1 VNDAPASSYRDLAV
15 WYDAIYDARGK
26 DYPHEASALLAVARG
41 LGGEPRSVLDV
52 ACGTGRHLE
61 ALRDQVD
68 EVAGV
73 DASGDMLAIAA
84 RRLGP
89 GVPLTRTGF
98 TSLDLGRDFDLV
110 TCLFSSIG
118 HVRDGEELDAA
129 VAAMSHH
136 VAPGGALLIEPWLTP
151 DRVRE
156 GHVDLVTARTD
167 DGVVA
172 RAASSS
178 TDGDGVVVLHF
189 AWAIATP
196 GAVQTAEETLRMPLF
211 TAERYLAAVG
221 SAGLEGEWRDEV
233 PALGAGRGLLIGR
246 RPA

>member
-1 VNDAPASSYRDLAV
+1 MTDAAPSSYDALAV

-26 DYPHEASALLAVARG
+26 DYGQEASALLAVAEE
-41 LGGEPRSVLDV
+41 LGVDVRSVLDV
-52 ACGTGRHLE
+52 ACGTGRHLD
-61 ALRDQVD
+61 ALRSQVG

-73 DASGDMLAIAA
+73 DASAAMLRLAA

-89 GVPLTRTGF
+89 EVPLAPASF
-98 TSLDLGRDFDLV
+98 TAMDLGREFDLV

-118 HVRDGEELDAA
+118 HVHDGAELDAA
-129 VAAMSHH
+129 VAAMGRH
-136 VAPGGALLIEPWLTP
+136 VAPGGALFIEPWLTP
-151 DRVRE
+151 DRVSE

-167 DGVVA
+167 VGVVA

-178 TDGDGVVVLHF
+178 RDGDIVVLHF

-196 GAVQTAEETLRMPLF
+196 GGVQTAEETLRMPSF
-211 TAERYLAAVG
+211 TADRYLAAV
-221 SAGLEGEWRDEV
+221 SAAGLEGEWRDEV